1 MFVEIATSCVIMGS
15 SRLVRFT
22 SFGGKQ
28 QPQRKGCPLRS
39 EIAIRLKKF
48 CFLLMEHS
56 EYHMP
61 SQWRAT
67 MIGL

>member
-39 EIAIRLKKF
+39 EIAIRLKKC